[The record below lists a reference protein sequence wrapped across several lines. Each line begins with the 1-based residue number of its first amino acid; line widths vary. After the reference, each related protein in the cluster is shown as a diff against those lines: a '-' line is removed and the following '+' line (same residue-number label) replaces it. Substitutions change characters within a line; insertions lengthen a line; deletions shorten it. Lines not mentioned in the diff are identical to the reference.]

1 MNPSLYKLIYV
12 VLIKERVNSSF
23 GNVTREFQMS
33 MFIRNEPFESTK
45 EAIIISADL
54 LNEGS
59 RRRRVI
65 IKSTKLQLND
75 LKTGRSSWET

>member
-23 GNVTREFQMS
+23 GNVKREFQMS

-54 LNEGS
+54 LNECS